1 MTTERQRRI
10 AQQRLFHEGDYP
22 ALIASLA
29 GRLMALEAHAVKHGY
44 ELPQEADPLS
54 AVLERAE
61 RARENIEAYERPE
74 GTDDKLP
81 PASNE
86 DADFVRS
93 FLHDGEAYGDAEAR
107 LIVEA
112 ASLNNRLMSGMIDG
126 AGRDRLGLLTRLFT
140 VTKRIAVDA
149 L

>member
-29 GRLMALEAHAVKHGY
+29 GRLIALEAHAVKNGY
-44 ELPQEADPLS
+44 EPPQEADPLS

-61 RARENIEAYERPE
+61 RARENIEARERPE
-74 GTDDKLP
+74 PELKQPETPAGP
-81 PASNE
+81 PP
-86 DADFVRS
+86 DFVDLVRE
-93 FLHDGEAYGDAEAR
+93 GEAWGEAEKRLIGEYDALTNQLMGGWIDEAGRAKHGRLAR
-107 LIVEA
+107 LF
-112 ASLNNRLMSGMIDG
+112 SRRGS
-126 AGRDRLGLLTRLFT
+126 
-140 VTKRIAVDA
+140 IAVDS